1 MKYYQMMLTAACAV
15 SMMPAALAAAPIA
28 PAPVSAPAVTVEGT
42 AVDLG
47 GAAPYQENGV
57 WMVPLRA
64 VAGPMGYEVTWC
76 PEDNGV
82 LVADEAVKM
91 NLTYGVDSY
100 ARASQTALGMTA
112 PQSYGAGPEA
122 WAGVTYVPA
131 GMFSLLGYTVEEGE
145 DTLAFTQE
153 QAQLPNPMVA
163 WDTLEEAEEA
173 VGFALPNW
181 KGLEGREIQEV
192 FVIGG
197 ELLEVRYED
206 GLTCRMARGTQD
218 VSGDYQVY
226 AEETTR
232 TVDGRDVTLKGEDGT
247 VSLAV
252 WNDGTYTWSLSW
264 AEGVAPE
271 TLEGFLA

>member
-1 MKYYQMMLTAACAV
+1 MKYHQMMLTAACAV

-100 ARASQTALGMTA
+100 AGSGGGMGA
-112 PQSYGAGPEA
+112 RPGGVGPPAAGPE
-122 WAGVTYVPA
+122 P
-131 GMFSLLGYTVEEGE
+131 
-145 DTLAFTQE
+145 
-153 QAQLPNPMVA
+153 
-163 WDTLEEAEEA
+163 
-173 VGFALPNW
+173 ALP
-181 KGLEGREIQEV
+181 LQ
-192 FVIGG
+192 F
-197 ELLEVRYED
+197 D
-206 GLTCRMARGTQD
+206 
-218 VSGDYQVY
+218 
-226 AEETTR
+226 
-232 TVDGRDVTLKGEDGT
+232 
-247 VSLAV
+247 
-252 WNDGTYTWSLSW
+252 
-264 AEGVAPE
+264 EGVQQIAVAALQQVPGLLIGE
-271 TLEGFLA
+271 TALLPQALYLFQCDLHAAALLSPLSFSHSIRYQGRKGI

>member
-1 MKYYQMMLTAACAV
+1 MKYHQMMLTAACAV

-28 PAPVSAPAVTVEGT
+28 PAPFSAPAVTVEGT

-47 GAAPYQENGV
+47 GAAPYQ
-57 WMVPLRA
+57 
-64 VAGPMGYEVTWC
+64 
-76 PEDNGV
+76 DNGV

-173 VGFALPNW
+173 VGFALPDW

>member
-1 MKYYQMMLTAACAV
+1 MKYHQMMLTAACAV

-28 PAPVSAPAVTVEGT
+28 PAPASAPAVTVEGT

-64 VAGPMGYEVTWC
+64 V
-76 PEDNGV
+76 
-82 LVADEAVKM
+82 
-91 NLTYGVDSY
+91 
-100 ARASQTALGMTA
+100 
-112 PQSYGAGPEA
+112 AGPEA

-173 VGFALPNW
+173 VGFALPDW

-206 GLTCRMARGTQD
+206 SLTCRMARGTQD

-232 TVDGRDVTLKGEDGT
+232 TVDGRDVTLKGEDGR